1 MAIPQEKTGQRYPEM
16 RWLGVAGIELR
27 VNKQILLIDPFVTR
41 PPFIRMWFGRIR
53 SDFALAAATITHGDF
68 VLVTHAHWDH
78 MMDVPAI
85 IEQTRA
91 TAYGSTN
98 TCWLLKILEV
108 PEEHLHEIKVGDQ
121 LTLGLFQVAILQAEH
136 GLVLGRA
143 FATGS
148 LAPNLHPP
156 LRMRDYRMD
165 TCFSFLIEV
174 DGLRFLDWSSEQVH
188 LAPLADVLFVKPLQ
202 KPAYYEALLG
212 VVQPRVVI
220 PIHWDDFMR
229 PLSRPLRPMLKS
241 PRLAFQPLARVDL
254 TAFSQLIIRIAPKTQ
269 VFLPEIFHL
278 YELSEFLPER
288 NLNKL

>member
-1 MAIPQEKTGQRYPEM
+1 AIPQEKTRQRYPEI

-27 VNKQILLIDPFVTR
+27 VNKHILVIDPFVTR
-41 PPFIRMWFGRIR
+41 PPFRYMWWGRIR
-53 SDFALAAATITHGDF
+53 SDSALAAASVPHADF
-68 VLVTHAHWDH
+68 VLATHAHWDH
-78 MMDVPAI
+78 VMDVPAV

-91 TAYGSTN
+91 TAYGSPN
-98 TCWLLKILEV
+98 TCMLLKILGV

-121 LTLGLFQVAILQAEH
+121 LTLGMFQVAILQAEH
-136 GLVLGRA
+136 GLVLGRP

-165 TCFSFLIEV
+165 MCFSFLIEV
-174 DGLRFLDWSSEQVH
+174 DGLRFLDWSSEKVH

-212 VVQPRVVI
+212 VVQPRIVI

-229 PLSRPLRPMLKS
+229 PLSRPRRPMLKP
-241 PRLAFQPLARVDL
+241 PRLAFPPLARVDL
-254 TAFSQLIIRIAPKTQ
+254 TAFSQLIKRISPKTQ

-288 NLNKL
+288 NLN

>member
-1 MAIPQEKTGQRYPEM
+1 MAIPKVKKGQRYPQM

-27 VNKQILLIDPFVTR
+27 ATEQILVIDPFVTR
-41 PPFIRMWFGRIR
+41 PPFRRMLWGRIR
-53 SDFALAAATITHGDF
+53 SDSGLVATTVPYGDF
-68 VLVTHAHWDH
+68 VLVSHTHWDH
-78 MMDVPAI
+78 VMDVPAV
-85 IEQTRA
+85 IEQTSA
-91 TAYGSTN
+91 TAYGSPN
-98 TCWLLKILEV
+98 TCQLLAILGV

-121 LTLGLFQVAILQAEH
+121 LTLGMFQVAILQAEH
-136 GLVLGRA
+136 RLVLGRP

-202 KPAYYEALLG
+202 KPAYYETLLS

-229 PLSRPLRPMLKS
+229 PLSLPIHPMLK
-241 PRLAFQPLARVDL
+241 PPHLAFQPLARVDL
-254 TAFSQLIIRIAPKTQ
+254 TAFSQLIKRISLKTQ

-288 NLNKL
+288 NLN